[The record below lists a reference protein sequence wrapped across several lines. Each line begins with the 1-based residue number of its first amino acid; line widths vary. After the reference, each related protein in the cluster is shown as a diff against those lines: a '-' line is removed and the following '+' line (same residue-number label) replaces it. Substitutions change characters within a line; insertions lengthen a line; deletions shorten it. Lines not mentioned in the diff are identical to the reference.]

1 MRRVTEGIDEDEE
14 GRRVTGDGNNFTT
27 TTTKIMISFYFS
39 INIPTSHSIIILVDD
54 SNKKMHLRYFQDV
67 LALPITLIA
76 FHSHYWHCR

>member
-1 MRRVTEGIDEDEE
+1 MRRVM
-14 GRRVTGDGNNFTT
+14 GNGNDFTT
-27 TTTKIMISFYFS
+27 TTTKIMILFYFS

-76 FHSHYWHCR
+76 FHSHYWYCR